1 MIIAAADVLVLT
13 GRLDSRKIADGVSI
27 SGLSLGGMSR
37 NAAASAIRDAFDPA
51 THDLV
56 LTTNGSTLR
65 LSQAETGAA
74 LNTRSILDDA
84 FTIGQEDVVD
94 LSLASYMS
102 MDEERLYRTLT
113 QAGEQLNSA
122 YSLPSF
128 TLEGDIPPLD
138 EDRWSSDA
146 AMPTLAVTLG
156 TPGYTMDTDA
166 AVELIFAAL
175 ASGHFDVDLSAS
187 LTVHEPPA
195 PNAAEILQTVSIQP
209 VDAQMDK
216 DTKTAVPGS
225 YGMSYDEEK
234 LASLLENAAPGQTV
248 RVTLEAAAPTVIGQE
263 VYFQSVLGYCQ
274 TPHGAN
280 EKRNANLVLACKALN
295 GVVLQPGETIS
306 YNATLGQRTEEAGYQ
321 KAPAY
326 SGTALVDSLGGGI
339 CQVSSTL
346 YLSSLYAEL
355 ETVDR
360 VSHGYPS
367 TYMPIGL
374 DATVSWGAPDLKLKN
389 NKDFPIKLV
398 AEVSDGFV
406 RVWIMGTETRDYYV
420 RMAFGSSTD
429 GYARSYYCRYDNQTH
444 ELISREDA
452 ALSSYLS
459 VSVATSGEIGS
470 DEAYVNGN
478 IRQQPACAPSAETL
492 EAAKNY
498 QAPNTH
504 G

>member
-1 MIIAAADVLVLT
+1 MIIAAAGVLVLT

-37 NAAASAIRDAFDPA
+37 NTAASAIRDAFDPA

-56 LTTNGSTLR
+56 LTTNGSALR

-113 QAGEQLNSA
+113 QTGEQLSSA

-128 TLEGDIPPLD
+128 TLEGDIPPLS

-187 LTVHEPPA
+187 LTAQEPPA
-195 PNAAEILQTVSIQP
+195 PNAAEILRTVSIQP

-216 DTKTAVPGS
+216 DTKTAMPGS

-444 ELISREDA
+444 ELISKTEA

-459 VSVATSGEIGS
+459 VRVATGGEIGS
-470 DEAYVNGN
+470 NEAYINGN
-478 IRQQPACAPSAETL
+478 IREQPPCTPSEETLAAAQNYQQP
-492 EAAKNY
+492 
-498 QAPNTH
+498 NTR

>member
-1 MIIAAADVLVLT
+1 MVIAAAGVLVLT
-13 GRLDSRKIADGVSI
+13 GQLDSRKIADGVSI
-27 SGLSLGGMSR
+27 SGLPLGGMSR

-51 THDLV
+51 SHDLV

-74 LNTRSILDDA
+74 LNTRAILDDA

-113 QAGEQLNSA
+113 QVGEQLSSA
-122 YSLPSF
+122 YCLPSF
-128 TLEGDIPPLD
+128 TLEGDIPPLS

-146 AMPTLAVTLG
+146 AMPVLAVTLG

-166 AVELIFAAL
+166 AVELIFSAL
-175 ASGHFDVDLSAS
+175 ASGKFSADLSGS
-187 LTVHEPPA
+187 LSIQAPPA
-195 PNAAEILQTVSIQP
+195 PNAAEILQAVSIQP
-209 VDAQMDK
+209 VDARMDV
-216 DTKTAVPGS
+216 DTKTAVPAS
-225 YGMSYDEEK
+225 YGMGCDEEE
-234 LASLLENAAPGQTV
+234 LAALLADAAFGETV
-248 RVTLEAAAPTVIGQE
+248 RVTLEAIAPDVAGQE
-263 VYFQSVLGYCQ
+263 VYFLDVLGFCQ
-274 TPHGAN
+274 TPHGTN
-280 EKRNANLVLACKALN
+280 EKRNANLSLACKALN
-295 GVVLQPGETIS
+295 GVVLQPGETLS

-321 KAPAY
+321 EAPAY
-326 SGTALVDSLGGGI
+326 SGTRLVDSLGGGI

-374 DATVSWGAPDLKLKN
+374 DATVSWGSPDLKLKN

-398 AEVSDGFV
+398 AEVSGGFV

-429 GYARSYYCRYDNQTH
+429 GYAKSYYCRYDNQTH
-444 ELISREDA
+444 ELIAKEDA

-478 IRQQPACAPSAETL
+478 IRQQPACTPSAETL

-498 QAPNTH
+498 QTPNAR